1 MLGVLCDKKN
11 NRIEICFCDSTS
23 VNFFQTSIRA
33 NRTIIFFCYPQ
44 IQQVPNDLLIRLGFS
59 CENAGTLA
67 EPCVVQTRICQHIY
81 LSCSLFLFLQGGTVC
96 CFDFEQTLPS
106 HVQSGSAFFG
116 NLATV
121 KVERLGNSLV
131 GRRIPGMS
139 EKIILQSKQG

>member
-1 MLGVLCDKKN
+1 MPGRWPSLAYYKPV
-11 NRIEICFCDSTS
+11 FVST
-23 VNFFQTSIRA
+23 FI
-33 NRTIIFFCYPQ
+33 
-44 IQQVPNDLLIRLGFS
+44 
-59 CENAGTLA
+59 
-67 EPCVVQTRICQHIY
+67 
-81 LSCSLFLFLQGGTVC
+81 LFLFLQGGTVC
-96 CFDFEQTLPS
+96 CFDFEETLPS